1 MQHCQSA
8 TVSGYIQQIHTRD
21 VYIAPDVV
29 RGRHTRALCF
39 TVFPNQ
45 HFIKTTNNQMYLFHV
60 RQVSMA
66 LTVRTTSTT
75 APITSVPME
84 EPVWMGSIPT
94 TVSVLQSGLVRH
106 FHVQLFMCD

>member
-1 MQHCQSA
+1 
-8 TVSGYIQQIHTRD
+8 
-21 VYIAPDVV
+21 
-29 RGRHTRALCF
+29 
-39 TVFPNQ
+39 
-45 HFIKTTNNQMYLFHV
+45 MYLFHV

-66 LTVRTTSTT
+66 VTVRTTSTT